1 MPTYAC
7 SIASGRLTPAQKMDI
22 VHCVATVH
30 HEETGAPRYFVQVIF
45 YEVASGN
52 HYIAGE
58 LASPE
63 QIWIRGDLRSG
74 RTEEQKA
81 QILRRI
87 LQGVAKSID
96 ASGGGGVGLSLG
108 HSPDQHCRIRPHLA
122 ASGWRER
129 LVRDAARSFEGEAG
143 ATRLAA
149 AAPTEAYQW
158 LYFAELIGGKRR
170 GARRLP
176 RRL

>member
-1 MPTYAC
+1 
-7 SIASGRLTPAQKMDI
+7 MDI
-22 VHCVATVH
+22 VQCITRVH
-30 HEETGAPRYFVQVIF
+30 HEETGAPGYLVQVIF

-87 LQGVAKSID
+87 LQGVAKSTD
-96 ASGGGGVGLSLG
+96 APEEAVWVYLSDIPATNIAEYGRILPLPGGENAWFETL
-108 HSPDQHCRIRPHLA
+108 PDPLKARLLA
-122 ASGWRER
+122 
-129 LVRDAARSFEGEAG
+129 
-143 ATRLAA
+143 
-149 AAPTEAYQW
+149 
-158 LYFAELIGGKRR
+158 
-170 GARRLP
+170 
-176 RRL
+176 